1 MKITLIKPSM
11 GELATGYQIAKGS
24 MEPLALA
31 ILAGLIGDT
40 HKKVFYDDRLENIPF
55 DEPTDAVCITV
66 DSFSARRSYEIAR
79 IYRGNGV
86 KVILGGVHVTLLPE
100 EAMQYSDAIVVG
112 DAEPVWKS
120 LMTDLEKGKLKK
132 IYQADFVAPQAGCFP
147 DRSIFRGKKY
157 LPVSMMQYSRGC
169 KFKCTFCSVS
179 KFFNHSYQ
187 TRKIDDVLYEIEKDQ
202 LKTILFV
209 DDNMVTDK
217 KGLKDFLRE
226 LKPLKVRW
234 ASQSS
239 IDMVKDKELLRL
251 MKDSGCIGNLIG
263 FESINIHTLK
273 WFKKAPNIKDFNQY
287 KEVLEVLRDHGF
299 LTWAS
304 FMIGNDFDTL
314 DTIERTVEFAIKSK
328 FTLAFFHVLMP
339 YPGTEVFEQ
348 FRRENRL
355 LFENQWWNHPDYR
368 YNHAAFTPKLMT
380 ADDLT
385 EATIKANED
394 FYSVAS
400 IAHRAMDT
408 STHLSNLVNMLIY
421 ARLNHMLKTTSV

>member
-1 MKITLIKPSM
+1 M
-11 GELATGYQIAKGS
+11 GELASGYQIAKGS

-31 ILAGLIGDT
+31 ILAGLIGEL
-40 HKKVFYDDRLENIPF
+40 HEKVFYDDRLEKIPF
-55 DEPTDAVCITV
+55 DDPTDAVCITV
-66 DSFSARRSYEIAR
+66 DSFSARRAYEIAGIFR
-79 IYRGNGV
+79 EKRV

-100 EAMQYSDAIVVG
+100 EAMLYADAIVAG

-120 LMTDLEKGKLKK
+120 LLTDLEKGKLKK
-132 IYQADFVAPQAGCFP
+132 MYQADFVAPQAGCFP
-147 DRSIFRGKKY
+147 DRSIFEGKKY

-169 KFKCTFCSVS
+169 RYKCSFCSVS
-179 KFFNHSYQ
+179 KFFNHSHQ

-226 LKPLKVRW
+226 LKPYKVRW

-239 IDMVKDKELLRL
+239 IDMTHDHELLRL

-263 FESINIHTLK
+263 FESINLQTLQ
-273 WFKKAPNIKDFNQY
+273 WFRKAPNVNRFNNY
-287 KEVLEVLRDHGF
+287 REVLEVFRDHGF

-339 YPGTEVFEQ
+339 YPGTEVYEQ
-348 FRRENRL
+348 FKNEGRL
-355 LFENQWWNHPDYR
+355 LYNGHWWNHPDYR
-368 YNHAAFTPKLMT
+368 YNQAAFVPRLMSVE
-380 ADDLT
+380 ALS

-394 FYSVAS
+394 FYSSGS
-400 IAHRAMDT
+400 IVHRAMDT
-408 STHLSNLVNMLIY
+408 RTNLRNLVNLLVY
-421 ARLNHMLKTTSV
+421 ARLNYVLKTTSV